1 MDLTGLRLP
10 SEVSVRMLAVL
21 ALDDDFI
28 GRWSVAIQPI
38 AINIRKDPIAVLA
51 DPGRAL
57 CEAYV

>member
-1 MDLTGLRLP
+1 
-10 SEVSVRMLAVL
+10 MLAVL